1 MGYSPW
7 GLKELGTT
15 EWLNQQS
22 QRVEFWQREETEQN
36 RKMKVKNDMC
46 GFFLCYMGTGYSGKS
61 CMLYVIAVAHF
72 PHCQW
77 VCVHTIIYWMM
88 WLKGFIKSLLTA
100 RRCAG
105 HYKVGKTSKISSYLE
120 FGIGWISLLTN
131 KQTNKQTQFY
141 TWMLGSYLTV
151 TNYHCNY
158 FFLTSN
164 LYCIVYYCKS
174 NRVVPQCHKTDC
186 PVPLSLLKTYGNAG

>member
-1 MGYSPW
+1 MPGRRKWQPTPVFLPGKFHGQRSLMGYSPW
-7 GLKELGTT
+7 GCKELGTT

-22 QRVEFWQREETEQN
+22 QGVEFWQREETEQN

-77 VCVHTIIYWMM
+77 VCVHIIIYWMM
-88 WLKGFIKSLLTA
+88 CLKGFIKSLLTA
-100 RRCAG
+100 RRCAS

-120 FGIGWISLLTN
+120 FGIEWILLLTN
-131 KQTNKQTQFY
+131 KQTKK
-141 TWMLGSYLTV
+141 LSSIPGCLVLTLQWPIILAII
-151 TNYHCNY
+151 
-158 FFLTSN
+158 FS
-164 LYCIVYYCKS
+164 
-174 NRVVPQCHKTDC
+174 
-186 PVPLSLLKTYGNAG
+186 